1 MLNIGETLVE
11 RFPTFFC
18 RGTPTINPA
27 ENKFSNLLEQI
38 HWQVNWE
45 SNTKF

>member
-1 MLNIGETLVE
+1 MLNIAEALVE
-11 RFPTFFC
+11 GFPNFFF

-27 ENKFSNLLEQI
+27 QYKLSNLLEQI